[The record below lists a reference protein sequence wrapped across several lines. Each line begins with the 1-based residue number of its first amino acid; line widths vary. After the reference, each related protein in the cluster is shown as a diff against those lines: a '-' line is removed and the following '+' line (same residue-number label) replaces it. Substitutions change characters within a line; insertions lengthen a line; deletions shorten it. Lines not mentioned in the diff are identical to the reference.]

1 MRGEFAS
8 AAKSSQFALEVI
20 VVRKTCPAVVLTLA
34 FLSACSAQPAP
45 ESEAVTRRP
54 QRNDDQHPGAALG
67 HILAADVAAIAG
79 DRDGVRK
86 QMKAAQDAF
95 RRDNKIPDSGR
106 VVDHELARV
115 AAKRVAGVRSAVW
128 LDRENLL
135 LIVSENAQKSYET
148 IDQVCMELEPLG
160 DTLGVVVN
168 LQSGAATNGDELE
181 ILSRNCQLDPG
192 DRAFMRKARQVD
204 VLSPKIRAQHKANNA
219 PR

>member
-1 MRGEFAS
+1 MREEIAS
-8 AAKSSQFALEVI
+8 AAKSSQFALEVV
-20 VVRKTCPAVVLTLA
+20 VVRKTFPAVMLTLV
-34 FLSACSAQPAP
+34 FLSGCSAQPAP
-45 ESEAVTRRP
+45 ETEPATRRP
-54 QRNDDQHPGAALG
+54 QRNDDQRPGAALG

-79 DRDGVRK
+79 DRDGARN
-86 QMKAAQDAF
+86 QMRAAQDAF
-95 RRDNKIPDSGR
+95 RRDNKIPDAGR

-148 IDQVCMELEPLG
+148 IDQVCLELEPLG

-204 VLSPKIRAQHKANNA
+204 VLSPEIRAQHKANNA